1 MTVADRMGQ
10 PAQAVVPAGGDDRVL
25 SVLIHGFFTDQVSEY
40 VIRAGYPPPV
50 PVDVQGQVAFFVIP
64 EGFCISCLVDPFP
77 YLSEAVVAVPDGAA
91 VPVDGPADLAGRGV
105 FITFRYAVGEADAG
119 DPAPGVQMIVNAFAV
134 PVRDPGDPASGVV
147 LIALKD
153 FVRAV
158 FPLSSPDFSDLSVQG
173 VPVCGLIPEAVSSQG
188 RHVLKVITSL
198 FHHLIQAVGDADEV
212 SPAVIAVGGS
222 CSAAAF
228 SVIAVR
234 RDLFE
239 QPVVLVVEITG
250 DGSSRVRPV
259 RDPVLQVILIR
270 DFQVF
275 FLRFFLRAGPVYR
288 YAQDI
293 SGCIDP
299 LNLLHLFP
307 TSNVQTDTVIF
318 LYQSIITDIL
328 LHLYQTINF
337 FVYFL
342 LFPSYHK
349 KSFLILHNLYCQ

>member
-1 MTVADRMGQ
+1 M
-10 PAQAVVPAGGDDRVL
+10 
-25 SVLIHGFFTDQVSEY
+25 
-40 VIRAGYPPPV
+40 
-50 PVDVQGQVAFFVIP
+50 QGQVAFFVIP
-64 EGFCISCLVDPFP
+64 EGFCISCLVDSFP

-91 VPVDGPADLAGRGV
+91 VPVDGPADLAGRGIL
-105 FITFRYAVGEADAG
+105 ITFRYAVGEADAG
-119 DPAPGVQMIVNAFAV
+119 DPAPGVQMIINAFAV

-198 FHHLIQAVGDADEV
+198 FHHLVQSVGDADEV
-212 SPAVIAVGGS
+212 APAVVAVGGS

-239 QPVVLVVEITG
+239 QPVVLVIEITG

-270 DFQVF
+270 GFQVF
-275 FLRFFLRAGPVYR
+275 FLRCFFRAGPVYR
-288 YAQDI
+288 YA
-293 SGCIDP
+293 SGIP
-299 LNLLHLFP
+299 PIYYYLIYTKAFPYFYIRFLSNNLSEH
-307 TSNVQTDTVIF
+307 D
-318 LYQSIITDIL
+318 
-328 LHLYQTINF
+328 
-337 FVYFL
+337 
-342 LFPSYHK
+342 
-349 KSFLILHNLYCQ
+349 